1 MTLTL
6 ETTETFV
13 ANNRDRRVLASLF
26 AIDTRAL
33 AAVRIGLSLLILF
46 EAVIIETLQPRAANS
61 LFGWVVEYWGL
72 LILPSTVMLLL
83 GIRTRMATV
92 ITWIIYTLPIR
103 SALLDVTQS
112 VDLGRYILALMLFWG
127 IFLPLGHRWSTDS
140 SKGQKHPRAR
150 YLSIGS
156 GAVLFQLGIIYV
168 FAGISKDVGE
178 WVLDAT
184 ALETIFQ
191 IPQFSTSLGLYM
203 TRFPTLLGVMSVAT
217 IALEVIGTI
226 LLFVPG
232 RTLVA
237 RRTIIAS
244 SFIAFHLGIVIFM
257 GIGLFPFVLM
267 VAWLVF
273 MPTEFWDRLQRLKAT
288 NDSDVPVHL
297 EKSSLLNIT
306 AITVFVFVFVSNLF
320 TWFYYPSPPAFAAIW
335 QQVGRYFL
343 LYQQWAMFAV
353 PSSI

>member
-13 ANNRDRRVLASLF
+13 ADNRDRRVLASLF

-33 AAVRIGLSLLILF
+33 PAVRIGLALLILF
-46 EAVIIETLQPRAANS
+46 EAVIIETIQPRAATG
-61 LFGWVVEYWGL
+61 LLGWAVEYWSL
-72 LILPSTVMLLL
+72 LILPSAVMLLL
-83 GIRTRMATV
+83 GIRTRAATI
-92 ITWIIYTLPIR
+92 ITWLIYALPIR
-103 SALLDVTQS
+103 SALLDVDQS

-140 SKGQKHPRAR
+140 SREPENSRAK

-156 GAVLFQLGIIYV
+156 GAILFQLGIIYV
-168 FAGISKDVGE
+168 FSGISKDVGE

-191 IPQFSTSLGLYM
+191 LPMFSTSAGLYM
-203 TRFPTLLGVMSVAT
+203 TRFPTLLGVMSIAT

-237 RRTIIAS
+237 RRTVIAS
-244 SFIAFHLGIVIFM
+244 LFIVFHVGIAIFK
-257 GIGLFPFVLM
+257 GIGIFPFVLM
-267 VAWLVF
+267 VAWLLF
-273 MPTEFWDRLQRLKAT
+273 MPTEFWDRVQGLRTAG
-288 NDSDVPVHL
+288 DSEPPVHL
-297 EKSSLLNIT
+297 EKSPLLTRT
-306 AITVFVFVFVSNLF
+306 ALTAFVFVFVSNLF
-320 TWFYYPSPPAFAAIW
+320 T
-335 QQVGRYFL
+335 
-343 LYQQWAMFAV
+343 
-353 PSSI
+353 